1 MKKCV
6 ARLQLLQ
13 SLDAL
18 SEHVDLFLMSPL
30 LINSL
35 RAHTRELLGMS
46 VPLSLRCCLGLLQ
59 LARVLAQSFLLHVEI
74 MQALLR
80 GTRHLSRPRQRL
92 LLGVDEYLA
101 LARDPLYVT
110 NIELYNNNIKYQY
123 ATNRE

>member
-1 MKKCV
+1 M
-6 ARLQLLQ
+6 Q
-13 SLDAL
+13 S
-18 SEHVDLFLMSPL
+18 
-30 LINSL
+30 
-35 RAHTRELLGMS
+35 
-46 VPLSLRCCLGLLQ
+46 
-59 LARVLAQSFLLHVEI
+59 
-74 MQALLR
+74 LLR